1 MFQESPQGGR
11 MEGSLGKGGWF
22 GAGRAGRGQV
32 MDDEVY
38 TKAAAAEQQSGG
50 TESQNPDSPLLS

>member
-1 MFQESPQGGR
+1 MAGQKAAWE
-11 MEGSLGKGGWF
+11 KGVLEP
-22 GAGRAGRGQV
+22 GRAGSGVQV

-50 TESQNPDSPLLS
+50 TESQNPDSLCLGD